1 MKDLLKHPCI
11 DMAHEYYGD
20 GRTRR
25 LEWSGGFFQKVDDEK
40 NLASLRE
47 ISNFAHNNLLNILK
61 L

>member
-1 MKDLLKHPCI
+1 
-11 DMAHEYYGD
+11 MAHEYYGD

-25 LEWSGGFFQKVDDEK
+25 LEWIGVFFQKVVNEK

-47 ISNFAHNNLLNILK
+47 ISNIAHNNLLNILK

>member
-1 MKDLLKHPCI
+1 
-11 DMAHEYYGD
+11 MAHEYYGD
-20 GRTRR
+20 GRTHR
-25 LEWSGGFFQKVDDEK
+25 LEWSGGFFQKVVNEK